1 MTITYVRETAGQGPR
16 RRLPIQIANE
26 AKMIRATIELL
37 ESNEV
42 DQITSR
48 MIAERSGTAT
58 NYISRYF
65 GGRDGLLAATADELG
80 HRIADQIDA
89 FAHEPGDE
97 DPAAFLVRALA
108 IPESVQWF
116 RLFRHL
122 VGRNLPLRAHPGD
135 KPPLIMACD
144 AAIARVFRIE
154 GDDAAFWSNVFVTYT
169 MGNMAFGSLLGTTP
183 DEGNRALARLA
194 AVVQALRADQV
205 SPVD

>member
-1 MTITYVRETAGQGPR
+1 MTITSARATGEEAPK

-37 ESNEV
+37 ATHEV

-48 MIAERSGTAT
+48 MIAERSETAT

-89 FAHEPGDE
+89 FRNNPGLDHPGE
-97 DPAAFLVRALA
+97 FLVQAMA
-108 IPESVQWF
+108 IPESLLWF

-122 VGRNLPLRAHPGD
+122 AGRNLPSSAHPGGR
-135 KPPLIMACD
+135 PPLIAACD

-154 GDDAAFWSNVFVTYT
+154 GDDARFWSNVFVTYV
-169 MGNMAFGSLLGTTP
+169 MGNMAFGSLLGTSA
-183 DEGNRALARLA
+183 DESDRVLVTLA
-194 AVVQALRADQV
+194 AVVERLRDEDR
-205 SPVD
+205 PVAS